1 MGRVVDKPLADLG
14 YKWNRIDY
22 ELENAIYLHN
32 IPKEKKRRWIAQ
44 PILIIVGAIV
54 SLYNRMKDTTI

>member
-1 MGRVVDKPLADLG
+1 MVVDKPLADIG
-14 YKWNRIDY
+14 YKWCRKDY

-44 PILIIVGAIV
+44 PILIVVGAIV
-54 SLYNRMKDTTI
+54 SLYNRLKDNRI